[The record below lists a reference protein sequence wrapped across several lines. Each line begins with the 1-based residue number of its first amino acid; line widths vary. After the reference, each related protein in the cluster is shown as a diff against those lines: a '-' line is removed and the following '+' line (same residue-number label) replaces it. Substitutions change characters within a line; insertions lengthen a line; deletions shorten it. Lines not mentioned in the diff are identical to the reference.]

1 MLCDQ
6 VAEHLPELAD
16 VAPDA
21 QYAGTTA
28 TLAVELPP
36 EMRAHVETCLRCQA
50 ELARY
55 RKLIRALAMLRT
67 RYLEPAPGAMAAT
80 LAALS
85 VGAERRAARAVLSGR
100 RLAYA
105 GAIGGTVATAATV
118 AALVA
123 RKRRGSALGAA

>member
-6 VAEHLPELAD
+6 IAVRLPELVDSD
-16 VAPDA
+16 VHDPAIF
-21 QYAGTTA
+21 
-28 TLAVELPP
+28 
-36 EMRAHVETCLRCQA
+36 AHVESCLRCQA

-55 RKLIRALAMLRT
+55 RKLLRALSMLRT
-67 RYLEPAPGAMAAT
+67 RYLEPSPGALALT

-85 VGAERRAARAVLSGR
+85 EDAEQRAARALISGR

-118 AALVA
+118 AAIVA
-123 RKRRGSALGAA
+123 RKKRGLRLAG

>member
-6 VAEHLPELAD
+6 VAEHLPELVDTELDAGPAEV
-16 VAPDA
+16 VAHI
-21 QYAGTTA
+21 
-28 TLAVELPP
+28 ES
-36 EMRAHVETCLRCQA
+36 CLRCQA

-55 RKLIRALAMLRT
+55 RKLLRALGMLRT
-67 RYLEPAPGAMAAT
+67 RYLDPAPGALGAT

-85 VGAERRAARAVLSGR
+85 DRAERRTARAVMSGR

-118 AALVA
+118 AAIVA
-123 RKRRGSALGAA
+123 RKRRGAAA

>member
-1 MLCDQ
+1 MLCDEI
-6 VAEHLPELAD
+6 ADRLPELVDAD
-16 VAPDA
+16 TVDEAVA
-21 QYAGTTA
+21 GH
-28 TLAVELPP
+28 
-36 EMRAHVETCLRCQA
+36 MSSCLRCQA

-55 RKLIRALAMLRT
+55 RKLLRALAMLRT
-67 RYLEPAPGAMAAT
+67 RYLEPTPGSLGAT

-85 VGAERRAARAVLSGR
+85 EDAERRTARAVHAGRR

-123 RKRRGSALGAA
+123 ARRARRGATAA

>member
-6 VAEHLPELAD
+6 IAERMAELVDAD
-16 VAPDA
+16 VHDPDFA
-21 QYAGTTA
+21 
-28 TLAVELPP
+28 
-36 EMRAHVETCLRCQA
+36 AHVESCLRCQA

-55 RKLIRALAMLRT
+55 RKLLRALAMLRT
-67 RYLEPAPGAMAAT
+67 RYLEPSPTALGAT

-85 VGAERRAARAVLSGR
+85 EQAERRAARAVLSGR

-123 RKRRGSALGAA
+123 RNRRRGATAA